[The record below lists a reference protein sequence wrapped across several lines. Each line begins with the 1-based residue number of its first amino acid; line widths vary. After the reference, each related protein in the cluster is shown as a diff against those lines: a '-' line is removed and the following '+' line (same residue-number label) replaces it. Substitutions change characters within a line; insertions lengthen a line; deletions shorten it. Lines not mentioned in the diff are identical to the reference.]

1 MPVTLRANLSAV
13 AGLLAL
19 PLLGLA
25 TAPALA
31 QTAPPPDVKGLW
43 ITSDFPNVSLRAG
56 EEAKLNIALINYNL
70 APQRTDI
77 STQNVPAGWSVELR
91 GGGRPIGAAFVEH
104 NAKSSLELKLKVP
117 GDTKPGPY
125 TLLVK
130 ASATDRSL
138 ELPITVNVLE
148 QSAVK
153 LTAEPKLPVLR
164 GTPKSSFDFK
174 VTVKN
179 DSSDDML
186 ATLTAQAPRGFQVA
200 FKEGY
205 GSQEL
210 TSVPIK
216 AGESK
221 ELSVDI
227 KPLQSTNA
235 GKYPVPVEIGNDK
248 ARASTTLT
256 LDVTGQPQVTLSG
269 ENERLSGEVYAG
281 REKRFTFVLRNSG
294 STDARNIA
302 LSASPPSGWK
312 VTFEPKELATVAPSG
327 EAKFEAIV
335 VPSDKALTGD
345 YVFTVRANGDGV
357 SENAS
362 FRTTVLTSTIWGAI
376 GLGVIAASLLVLFGA
391 VGRFGRR

>member
-1 MPVTLRANLSAV
+1 MRGNPRGTISA
-13 AGLLAL
+13 AFALAAL
-19 PLLGLA
+19 PLLTL
-25 TAPALA
+25 PSLA
-31 QTAPPPDVKGLW
+31 QTAPPADVKGLW
-43 ITSDFPNVSLRAG
+43 ITSDYPTVSLRAG
-56 EEAKLNIALINYNL
+56 EEAKLNIALVNYNL
-70 APQRTDI
+70 SPQRTDI
-77 STQNVPAGWSVELR
+77 ATQNVPAGWSVELR
-91 GGGRPIGAAFVEH
+91 GGGRPVAAAFVEH
-104 NAKSSLELKLKVP
+104 NAKSNLELKLKVP
-117 GDTKPGPY
+117 SDAAPGPY

-130 ASATDRSL
+130 ANATDRSL
-138 ELPITVNVLE
+138 ELPITVNVLA

-256 LDVTGQPQVTLSG
+256 LDVTGQPSVTLSG

-312 VTFEPKELATVAPSG
+312 VTFEPKEIATVAPSG

>member
-1 MPVTLRANLSAV
+1 MRCTRPAAF
-13 AGLLAL
+13 ALLTAAM
-19 PLLGLA
+19 LA
-25 TAPALA
+25 CPALA
-31 QTAPPPDVKGLW
+31 PPAMAQTPPPADVKGLW

-77 STQNVPAGWSVELR
+77 TAQNVPPGWSVELR
-91 GGGRPIGAAFVEH
+91 GGGRPVAAAFVEH
-104 NAKSSLELKLKVP
+104 NAKSNLELKLKVP

-125 TLLVK
+125 TLLMK
-130 ASATDRSL
+130 ASATDRAL

-148 QSAVK
+148 QAAVK

-174 VTVKN
+174 VTLKN
-179 DSSDDML
+179 DSADDIL
-186 ATLTAQAPRGFQVA
+186 ATLSAQPPRGFQVT
-200 FKEGY
+200 FKEGF

-210 TSVPIK
+210 TSIPIK

-221 ELSVDI
+221 DLSVDI
-227 KPLQSTNA
+227 KPSSSTTA
-235 GKYPVPVEIGNDK
+235 GKYPVNVEIGNEK
-248 ARASTTLT
+248 AKAATTLT
-256 LDVTGQPQVTLSG
+256 LDVTGQPTVTLTG
-269 ENERLSGEVYAG
+269 ENDRLSGEVYAG

-294 STDARNIA
+294 SSEARNIA
-302 LSASPPSGWK
+302 LNATPPSGWK
-312 VTFEPKELATVAPSG
+312 VTFEPKEIATLAPAG
-327 EAKFEAIV
+327 EQKFEAIV